1 MKRYTLPGRGADSGS
16 QRCKVMVKVK
26 VTVTAGGRP
35 VGLGACPRDP
45 SSLPQTFPLNKQTSL
60 FAGAQEACAVAAPA

>member
-16 QRCKVMVKVK
+16 QWCKVMVKVK

-35 VGLGACPRDP
+35 VGPGACPRDP

>member
-26 VTVTAGGRP
+26 VTVTAGERP
-35 VGLGACPRDP
+35 VGPGACPRDP

>member
-35 VGLGACPRDP
+35 VGRGACPRDP

>member
-26 VTVTAGGRP
+26 VMVTAGGRP
-35 VGLGACPRDP
+35 VGPGACPRDP

-60 FAGAQEACAVAAPA
+60 FARAQEACAVAAPA